1 MSAVV
6 VLALC
11 LVTYI
16 MLHKLVSVCYFFT
29 FHLCVDTCVSNWA
42 KKINIDI
49 SSSTG
54 PSKSLKTGKFSLS
67 QGSVNWKFVTV
78 ALDIP
83 GFIYFLNILLP
94 K

>member
-1 MSAVV
+1 MSAVI

-11 LVTYI
+11 LVTYF
-16 MLHKLVSVCYFFT
+16 MLHKLVSVCYLFT
-29 FHLCVDTCVSNWA
+29 FPVDTCLSNWA

-49 SSSTG
+49 SGSTG
-54 PSKSLKTGKFSLS
+54 PSKSLRTGKFSLS